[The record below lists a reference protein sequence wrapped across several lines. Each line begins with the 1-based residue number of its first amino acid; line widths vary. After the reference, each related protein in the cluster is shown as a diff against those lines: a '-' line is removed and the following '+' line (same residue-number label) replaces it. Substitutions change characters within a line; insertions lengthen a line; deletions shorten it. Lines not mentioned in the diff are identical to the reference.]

1 MTTSDTKT
9 LHPIAVTF
17 IVLLAYIAGRHLPFP
32 FCDMSV
38 FSAWLNSF
46 SQFSQFSQSSPI
58 FEKIS
63 LFPFRFIPYISA
75 TVLIIFLSGFVPPLK
90 RLRENRWKYQKIIF
104 ITSLGMT
111 LLQSIFV
118 SKWLLTIITDSGE
131 SLVTIPPIL
140 FHVLYGMWT
149 AIGMAILIF
158 LMKWSTHRGVI
169 NGLALFFVFDTIAP
183 IIGALK
189 NEVILLLAN
198 NSVEMFPL
206 ILSIVGIIYFTIAK
220 KDLTIV
226 KGEKKVPIPFYYNA
240 TGTIPFQFATSVA
253 AFPIILLPT
262 IFTGHVQIAG
272 IAIIA
277 VVAVN
282 IILTSCYSPRETIK
296 TLKQFGFHLSGV
308 SEDNQEQHLR
318 QFYKKLMFINSAVI
332 VLAIVGIYITK
343 PSYFHV
349 SALFSFMPITLFVLI
364 LRDQLVESLER
375 YKTRNEYSVLAE
387 LDTKLE
393 ARLLCELLKS
403 ENIPARIHD
412 TRFTEI
418 TGSHAFWDLSIP
430 KLRSFTVFPEIAGGS
445 LSIYVHK
452 EYIDQA
458 EAVLDAQIHEE

>member
-1 MTTSDTKT
+1 
-9 LHPIAVTF
+9 
-17 IVLLAYIAGRHLPFP
+17 
-32 FCDMSV
+32 
-38 FSAWLNSF
+38 
-46 SQFSQFSQSSPI
+46 
-58 FEKIS
+58 
-63 LFPFRFIPYISA
+63 
-75 TVLIIFLSGFVPPLK
+75 
-90 RLRENRWKYQKIIF
+90 
-104 ITSLGMT
+104 MT

-206 ILSIVGIIYFTIAK
+206 ILFIAGIIYFTIAK

-226 KGEKKVPIPFYYNA
+226 KGEKKVSIPFYYNA

-282 IILTSCYSPRETIK
+282 IILTSCYSPKETIK
-296 TLKQFGFHLSGV
+296 TLEQFGFHLSGV
-308 SEDNQEQHLR
+308 SEDNQEQEQHLR
-318 QFYKKLMFINSAVI
+318 QFYKKLMLINSAVI
-332 VLAIVGIYITK
+332 VLAIVGIYTIK

-349 SALFSFMPITLFVLI
+349 SALFSLMPITLFFLI
-364 LRDQLVESLER
+364 LRNQVVESLES
-375 YKTRNEYSVLAE
+375 YKTRNEYSELAG

-452 EYIDQA
+452 EYINQA
-458 EAVLDAQIHEE
+458 ETVLDAQIHEE